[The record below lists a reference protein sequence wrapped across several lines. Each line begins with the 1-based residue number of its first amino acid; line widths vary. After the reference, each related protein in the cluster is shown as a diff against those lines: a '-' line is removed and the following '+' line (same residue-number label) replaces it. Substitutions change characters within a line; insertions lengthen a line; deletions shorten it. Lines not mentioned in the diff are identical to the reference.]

1 MEEPNSLKAERI
13 ANLPPSGG
21 FAIYGGRKMIAR
33 LKIPAKNGVR
43 HHDNDNY
50 KKLGTVRPLDKNDP
64 RNIDHPSHKEKW
76 LVLMRELGRIT
87 AARDWEH
94 QHGDG
99 E

>member
-1 MEEPNSLKAERI
+1 MK
-13 ANLPPSGG
+13 
-21 FAIYGGRKMIAR
+21 AR
-33 LKIPAKNGVR
+33 LNESSAKNGVR

-50 KKLGTVRPLDKNDP
+50 KKLGTDP

>member
-1 MEEPNSLKAERI
+1 
-13 ANLPPSGG
+13 
-21 FAIYGGRKMIAR
+21 MIAR
-33 LKIPAKNGVR
+33 LNQIPAKDGVR

-99 E
+99 EEKCLN

>member
-1 MEEPNSLKAERI
+1 MK
-13 ANLPPSGG
+13 
-21 FAIYGGRKMIAR
+21 AR
-33 LKIPAKNGVR
+33 LNEISAKDGMQ
-43 HHDNDNY
+43 HANDNY
-50 KKLGTVRPLDKNDP
+50 KKRGTIRPLDKNDP

-94 QHGDG
+94 QHGEG

>member
-1 MEEPNSLKAERI
+1 MT
-13 ANLPPSGG
+13 
-21 FAIYGGRKMIAR
+21 AR
-33 LKIPAKNGVR
+33 LNEVSAKNGVR

-94 QHGDG
+94 QHGDV